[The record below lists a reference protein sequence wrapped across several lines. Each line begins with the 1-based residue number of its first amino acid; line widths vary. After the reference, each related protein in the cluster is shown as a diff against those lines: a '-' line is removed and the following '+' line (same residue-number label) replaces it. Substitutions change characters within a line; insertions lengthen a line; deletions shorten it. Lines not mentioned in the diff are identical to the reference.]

1 MSTRS
6 RKKTMD
12 LSDAGI
18 KAELLAKYRTV
29 LVDRLTRRDL
39 EELKSLLRNKFDP
52 DRKMNKG
59 YLERFAFKFR
69 EYLHEEIITREM
81 ATLEALVEMLQP
93 GDLRS

>member
-1 MSTRS
+1 MN
-6 RKKTMD
+6 

-18 KAELLAKYRTV
+18 KAELLAKYRTTF
-29 LVDRLTRRDL
+29 VDRLTRRDL

-52 DRKMNKG
+52 DRRINRE
-59 YLERFAFKFR
+59 YLDRFAFKMR

-93 GDLRS
+93 EDLRS